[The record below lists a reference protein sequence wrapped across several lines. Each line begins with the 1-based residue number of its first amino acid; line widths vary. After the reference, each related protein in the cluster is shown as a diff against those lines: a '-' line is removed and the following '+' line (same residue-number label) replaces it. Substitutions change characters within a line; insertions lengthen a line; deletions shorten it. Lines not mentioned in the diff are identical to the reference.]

1 MRRPVAGGEVSELST
16 WIAPSEADGV
26 IAADLERAGHRA
38 VDATRRSVNGEEVTI
53 MNVHLKQI
61 PAEGIHLE
69 GKETADFLDLNESE
83 IRPVGPVEYS
93 LDVGVSGSGLFV
105 TGILGVDVCLECV
118 SCLKQFVYPIRVQN
132 FAAQIEL
139 TGPELVDLT
148 PWVRE
153 DILLAL
159 PVHPHCDWDG
169 KTKCVGPRLNNL
181 DVGQD
186 RKVPNAW
193 DALDELNLN
202 RRK

>member
-1 MRRPVAGGEVSELST
+1 
-16 WIAPSEADGV
+16 
-26 IAADLERAGHRA
+26 
-38 VDATRRSVNGEEVTI
+38 

-69 GKETADFLDLNESE
+69 GVEAADFLDLNDNQ
-83 IRPVGPVEYS
+83 ICPVGPVSYS
-93 LDVGVSGSGLFV
+93 LDVGLSASGLFV
-105 TGILGVDVCLECV
+105 TGRLGVEVALECV
-118 SCLKQFVYPIRVQN
+118 SCLKSFVYPIRVEN
-132 FAAQIEL
+132 FAAQFAL

-148 PWVRE
+148 PWIRE

-169 KTKCVGPRLNNL
+169 KTKCVGPRLSDL
-181 DVGQD
+181 HVGQD
-186 RKVPNAW
+186 RKASNAW

>member
-1 MRRPVAGGEVSELST
+1 VT
-16 WIAPSEADGV
+16 DGVV
-26 IAADLERAGHRA
+26 IAAADQERAEHRTA
-38 VDATRRSVNGEEVTI
+38 LAKRQAVNGEEVMT
-53 MNVHLKQI
+53 MHVHLKQI

-69 GKETADFLDLNESE
+69 GKEPADFLDLNESQ
-83 IRPVGPVEYS
+83 IHAVGPVEYS
-93 LDVGVSGSGLFV
+93 LDIGLSSSGLFI
-105 TGILGVDVCLECV
+105 TGTLGVDVALECV
-118 SCLKQFVYPIRVQN
+118 SCLSQFVYPIHLQN

-169 KTKCVGPRLNNL
+169 KTKCVGPRLKYL
-181 DVGQD
+181 RVVEGG
-186 RKVPNAW
+186 KSPNAW

>member
-1 MRRPVAGGEVSELST
+1 MASSPPT
-16 WIAPSEADGV
+16 WIGSKNE
-26 IAADLERAGHRA
+26 GHAKRQL
-38 VDATRRSVNGEEVTI
+38 VGGQEVTI

-69 GKETADFLDLNESE
+69 GKEAADFLDLNESE

-93 LDVGVSGSGLFV
+93 LDVGLSGSGLFV
-105 TGILGVDVCLECV
+105 TGELRVDVSLECV
-118 SCLKQFVYPIRVQN
+118 NCLKQFIYPVNVQN
-132 FAAQIEL
+132 FAVQIEL
-139 TGPELVDLT
+139 NGPELVDLT

-169 KTKCVGPRLNNL
+169 KTKCVGPRLNK
-181 DVGQD
+181 VAISED
-186 RKVPNAW
+186 RKVPTAW

>member
-1 MRRPVAGGEVSELST
+1 VVT
-16 WIAPSEADGV
+16 
-26 IAADLERAGHRA
+26 AADPERAEHRA
-38 VDATRRSVNGEEVTI
+38 ARAKRRTVNGEEVTI

-69 GKETADFLDLNESE
+69 GKEAADFLDLNESQ
-83 IRPVGPVEYS
+83 IRSVGPVEFW
-93 LDVGVSGSGLFV
+93 LDIGVSGSGLFV
-105 TGILGVDVCLECV
+105 TGILGMDVSLECV
-118 SCLKQFVYPIRVQN
+118 SCLQQFVYPIRVEN

-169 KTKCVGPRLNNL
+169 KTKCAGPRLNNL
-181 DVGQD
+181 HLGED
-186 RKVPNAW
+186 RKAPNAW

>member
-1 MRRPVAGGEVSELST
+1 VVT
-16 WIAPSEADGV
+16 
-26 IAADLERAGHRA
+26 AADPERAEHRA
-38 VDATRRSVNGEEVTI
+38 ARAKRRTVNGEEVTI

-69 GKETADFLDLNESE
+69 GKEAADFLDLNESQ
-83 IRPVGPVEYS
+83 IRSVGPVEFW
-93 LDVGVSGSGLFV
+93 LDIGVSGSGLFV
-105 TGILGVDVCLECV
+105 TGILGMDVSLECV
-118 SCLKQFVYPIRVQN
+118 SCLKQFVYPIRVEN

-169 KTKCVGPRLNNL
+169 KTKCAGPRLNNL
-181 DVGQD
+181 HLGED
-186 RKVPNAW
+186 RKAPNAW